1 VPFLFKPT
9 LGSDH
14 FLGFRP
20 GVFLTVGF
28 AVAFAVVFL
37 ETGAAFVFAGAAFFT
52 AVAAFFLVDEALE
65 VTFLS
70 VDTGAFLVGTAFF
83 ATTLAFNFESS
94 CASADGR
101 RGLRPRSS
109 IGVTAISLN
118 SFA

>member
-1 VPFLFKPT
+1 MPFLFEPT

-70 VDTGAFLVGTAFF
+70 VDTGAFLVR
-83 ATTLAFNFESS
+83 N
-94 CASADGR
+94 
-101 RGLRPRSS
+101 GLFCNHL
-109 IGVTAISLN
+109 GFQL
-118 SFA
+118 